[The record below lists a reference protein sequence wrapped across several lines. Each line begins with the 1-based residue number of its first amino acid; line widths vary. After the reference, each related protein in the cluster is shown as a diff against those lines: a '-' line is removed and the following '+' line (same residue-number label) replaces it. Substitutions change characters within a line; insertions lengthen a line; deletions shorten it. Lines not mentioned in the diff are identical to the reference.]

1 MSTPHYFVGIGCK
14 RGSSEK
20 SLHALLQQTLTDC
33 GLAIDQVDS
42 IASIDTKKDEAGL
55 LELAQSLT
63 IPLTFF
69 TAEHLNTFA
78 GEISNPSAAAIDA
91 VGTVSVAEASALA
104 LAEMSGGEKA
114 ELIGRKQ
121 KNADATCA
129 VASAPR
135 YKKHPESIPSPAG
148 RG

>member
-14 RGSSEK
+14 RGCSEK

-55 LELAQSLT
+55 LELAQNLT

-78 GEISNPSAAAIDA
+78 GEISKPSAAAIDA
-91 VGTVSVAEASALA
+91 VGTLSVAEASALA
-104 LAEMSGGEKA
+104 LAETRGGEKIDLIGKKQKSGDVTCAIARA
-114 ELIGRKQ
+114 ELS
-121 KNADATCA
+121 T
-129 VASAPR
+129 
-135 YKKHPESIPSPAG
+135 
-148 RG
+148 